1 MAGLLFL
8 LEQFFCR
15 RYLELRVVPYARR
28 VTSAEGDAGTFSAPR
43 PACRHRRRRRRV
55 PHSDAAESGAPQRE
69 EKKLLFSGQQQL
81 PAPPAAGGI
90 ESDHPPARAAP
101 SHTVGFEGDD
111 ASAGANGNRPTEAT
125 PWPGRD
131 FRLNKVLPGSVYLW
145 ACGERSDGDGTSPV
159 SRPEHWAAWVVLIVS
174 ACGVFSLS
182 GCCCCF
188 CCSCV
193 DSSLRVGFCVYV
205 ACVFNGRHAVGRAT
219 CPLLQDR
226 PFPRTCTPSVGTN
239 TAVEGNFVNSLRS
252 FQR

>member
-1 MAGLLFL
+1 MRFYAATTYVDDDCNDPPRLCVSTLRSREASIYVSLFCSVAGLLFL

-159 SRPEHWAAWVVLIVS
+159 SRPEHWAAWVVLVVS
-174 ACGVFSLS
+174 ARGDF
-182 GCCCCF
+182 F
-188 CCSCV
+188 IQW
-193 DSSLRVGFCVYV
+193 
-205 ACVFNGRHAVGRAT
+205 
-219 CPLLQDR
+219 LL
-226 PFPRTCTPSVGTN
+226 
-239 TAVEGNFVNSLRS
+239 LLLL
-252 FQR
+252 